1 MVATQVRLELARSGG
16 GREPSEGEG
25 DSARSVGGPG
35 VMCKA
40 VQQLSWGHGHELV
53 AMMNVSS
60 HLQ

>member
-40 VQQLSWGHGHELV
+40 VQ
-53 AMMNVSS
+53 
-60 HLQ
+60 